1 MIPQSL
7 QSILRP
13 SAFKAGLL
21 TSIICCLIYFCI
33 NHNKPE
39 FLSTLDNKL
48 TDIMFYLRGAEPS
61 SGSVVI
67 VDIDEKSLSEY
78 GQWPW
83 PRNLVAELTEKILS
97 AKPAVVG
104 FDLIF
109 AEKDRCTPLA
119 ILGQHQNIFSQPGS
133 GLLRDLSALLFSIP
147 DYDKSLGDILDNS
160 KSVQGYSLLFRE
172 DFLKDKASEPYAAH
186 PVEPLDGTAFE
197 DIQFIAAYRP
207 ILNIAELRRGGGEG
221 FLNLFYDEG
230 ANIRKAPLFVLLDKT
245 PYPSLA
251 MEMFM
256 TAQAVNF
263 PRLLLRLKKYE
274 RLLPLQGVFVND
286 TLYKTDN
293 YGQLDINFRGPSNTF
308 LYLSASDVLNGTET
322 AFLNNKYVLI
332 GTTATGMIDQVSTPF
347 SSRMPDVEIHANILD
362 NLIQNDGLIT
372 DKHLENKLTY
382 AIILIA
388 GLAISASLVFLQPF
402 IGLSISCFL
411 FLLIAASNY
420 FLLFSENNLVG
431 FSFIY
436 LALTAVFL
444 VVTLCNY
451 FFEGRKRLF
460 IKRAFSH
467 YVSPA
472 VVGELLKNPEKL
484 NLLVDNREVTVLFCD
499 IRNFTTLA
507 ENTSPAELSLFLNSY
522 FSLLTDI
529 IIKHNG
535 MVDKFI
541 GDAIMAVWGTPLQ
554 DPEHASKAVHAALE
568 MAAAVAAHRDTLQ
581 LSGQPVRIGIGINS
595 GLVSA
600 GNFGC
605 SRRFDYTVLGDNV
618 NLASRVEGLTKYYP
632 VTILITQQTRALLPL
647 STTCRYIDTVR
658 VKGRVKT
665 VELYE
670 PLEKERSKLIGMQEY
685 SLYLE
690 ALEYYRSQ
698 DFQKASLYFDNLF
711 KTHEDP
717 LYHMYRQ
724 RCLSFITSPP
734 TLPWSGVYQ
743 HN

>member
-1 MIPQSL
+1 MISQSL

-21 TSIICCLIYFCI
+21 TCISCCLIYFCI

-39 FLSTLDNKL
+39 FISSLDNKL
-48 TDIMFYLRGAEPS
+48 TDFMFYLRGAEPS

-83 PRNLVAELTEKILS
+83 PRNLLAELAEKVLS

-119 ILGQHQNIFSQPGS
+119 ILGQHQDIFSQPGS
-133 GLLRDLSALLFSIP
+133 GLSSDLNAILSSIT

-172 DFLKDKASEPYAAH
+172 DFLKNEASEPYVAH
-186 PVEPLDGTAFE
+186 PVEPFTGWDFE
-197 DIQFIAAYRP
+197 NIQFIAAYRP
-207 ILNIAELRRGGGEG
+207 ILNIAELRRGGSEG
-221 FLNLFYDEG
+221 FLNLFHDE
-230 ANIRKAPLFVLLDKT
+230 NSKVRKAPLFVLLNKT

-256 TAQAVNF
+256 TAKTIRSPKLVPGPQQSRRF
-263 PRLLLRLKKYE
+263 
-274 RLLPLQGVFVND
+274 LPLQGFVIND
-286 TLYKTDN
+286 TFYRTDD
-293 YGQLDINFRGPSNTF
+293 YGRLEINFRGPSNTF
-308 LYLSASDVLNGTET
+308 LYLSASNILNGTET
-322 AFLNNKYVLI
+322 AYLSGKYVLVGI
-332 GTTATGMIDQVSTPF
+332 TASGMIDQVRTPF
-347 SSRMPDVEIHANILD
+347 SSQMPGVEIHANILD
-362 NLIQNDGLIT
+362 NLIRNDGLIS
-372 DKHLENKLTY
+372 DKTLENQLTY
-382 AIILIA
+382 TIILIA
-388 GLAISASLVFLQPF
+388 GLALSGSLVFLHPF
-402 IGLSISCFL
+402 IGLSISGLL
-411 FLLIAASNY
+411 FLLIAAGNY
-420 FLLFSENNLVG
+420 FLLFLENNLVG

-618 NLASRVEGLTKYYP
+618 NLASRMEGLTRYYP
-632 VTILITQQTRALLPL
+632 VTILITQQTRALLKR
-647 STTCRYIDTVR
+647 SITCRYIDAVR

-670 PLEKERSKLIGMQEY
+670 PLEKEKSTLLGTQEY
-685 SLYLE
+685 SQYLE
-690 ALEYYRSQ
+690 ALEYYRTR
-698 DFQKASLYFDNLF
+698 DFQKAALYFDNLF
-711 KTHEDP
+711 KTHGDP

-734 TLPWSGVYQ
+734 TLLWSGVYQ
-743 HN
+743 HS

>member
-1 MIPQSL
+1 
-7 QSILRP
+7 
-13 SAFKAGLL
+13 
-21 TSIICCLIYFCI
+21 
-33 NHNKPE
+33 
-39 FLSTLDNKL
+39 
-48 TDIMFYLRGAEPS
+48 MFYLRGIEPS
-61 SGSVVI
+61 SGSVII

-83 PRNLVAELTEKILS
+83 PRNLVAQLAEKILS
-97 AKPAVVG
+97 AKPAVLG
-104 FDLIF
+104 FDLMF

-119 ILGQHQNIFSQPGS
+119 ILGQHHNISGNPVSGTATDLSTIFS
-133 GLLRDLSALLFSIP
+133 SIP
-147 DYDKSLGDILDNS
+147 DYDKTLGDILENP

-172 DFLKDKASEPYAAH
+172 DFQKNAASEPYAAH
-186 PVEPLDGTAFE
+186 PVEPPTNGTFK
-197 DIQFIAAYRP
+197 DVQFIAAYRP
-207 ILNIAELRRGGGEG
+207 ILNIPELRRNGGEG
-221 FLNLFYDEG
+221 FLNLFHDQSG
-230 ANIRKAPLFVLLDKT
+230 SVRKAPLFILLDKT

-256 TAQAVNF
+256 TAQAINF
-263 PRLLLRLKKYE
+263 PRLLLGTKKYE
-274 RLLPLQGVFVND
+274 RFLPIQGVFLND

-293 YGQLDINFRGPSNTF
+293 YGQLDINFRGPANTF

-322 AFLNNKYVLI
+322 AFLNNKFVLI
-332 GTTATGMIDQVSTPF
+332 GTTASGMIDQVTTPF
-347 SSRMPDVEIHANILD
+347 SAQMPGIEVHANILD
-362 NLIQNDGLIT
+362 NLIENDGLLSDET
-372 DKHLENKLTY
+372 LENQLNYT
-382 AIILIA
+382 IILIA
-388 GLAISASLVFLQPF
+388 GLAISASLVFLNPF
-402 IGLSISCFL
+402 LGLSISSLL
-411 FLLIAASNY
+411 FLLIGTGNY
-420 FLLFSENNLVG
+420 SLLFLHNKLVG

-436 LALTAVFL
+436 IALAAVFL

-460 IKRAFSH
+460 IRRAFSH

-472 VVGELLKNPEKL
+472 VVGELLKDPEKL

-541 GDAIMAVWGTPLQ
+541 GDAIMAVWGTPLE
-554 DPEHASKAVHAALE
+554 DSEHASKAVHAALE
-568 MAAAVAAHRDTLQ
+568 MAASVEAHRDKLQ

-618 NLASRVEGLTKYYP
+618 NLASRIEGLTKYYP
-632 VTILITQQTRALLPL
+632 ITILITQQTRALLQL
-647 STTCRYIDTVR
+647 SATCRFIDSVR
-658 VKGRVKT
+658 VKGRLKT

-670 PLEKERSKLIGMQEY
+670 PLTAERSTLIGTQEY
-685 SLYLE
+685 SQYLE
-690 ALEYYRSQ
+690 ALEYYRTQ
-698 DFQKASLYFDNLF
+698 DFDKAAQSFDILF
-711 KTHEDP
+711 MTYEDP
-717 LYHMYRQ
+717 LYQMYRQ
-724 RCLSFITSPP
+724 RSLTFLENPP
-734 TLPWSGVYQ
+734 ASPWSGVYS